1 LIRRQPPFDSPN
13 CTRVFGPTDAM
24 MRAPGLALARTI
36 TQLRE
41 VVVTQRELVLRA
53 ELFGAAGADFANV
66 FG

>member
-1 LIRRQPPFDSPN
+1 
-13 CTRVFGPTDAM
+13 M

-53 ELFGAAGADFANV
+53 EVFEAAGVDFANV